1 MVVVVVVALGRA
13 IGIVLG
19 KAPVMTLRMALGT
32 ASGMALG
39 VPLGKAS
46 GNP

>member
-39 VPLGKAS
+39 VPLGKA
-46 GNP
+46 